1 MTKKKQKELTPKE
14 SVVKH
19 TNDNFDVF
27 VVVGY
32 RTDNGT
38 VDVVS
43 TAGSYADIQYLL
55 GKGSF
60 EMHLHQ
66 KAKELNQNKEAE

>member
-1 MTKKKQKELTPKE
+1 MAKKKKELTPKE
-14 SVVKH
+14 SVIKH
-19 TNDNFDVF
+19 TEDSFDVF
-27 VVVGY
+27 VVAGY

-38 VDVVS
+38 VDVIS

-55 GKGSF
+55 SKGSF

-66 KAKELNQNKEAE
+66 KAKELNDKEITE